1 MEKVPLEEGGSNPN
15 QLVGTIG
22 RVDRDSGF
30 EARSGDQMNGDRL
43 RPAQEAQKTSTKKS
57 RWQ

>member
-22 RVDRDSGF
+22 RVDLDFGF
-30 EARSGDQMNGDRL
+30 EWWLGDRMNGD
-43 RPAQEAQKTSTKKS
+43 
-57 RWQ
+57 

>member
-22 RVDRDSGF
+22 RVDRYSGF
-30 EARSGDQMNGDRL
+30 EWWLGDRMDGDRL
-43 RPAQEAQKTSTKKS
+43 RAVEEAQKTSAKKS